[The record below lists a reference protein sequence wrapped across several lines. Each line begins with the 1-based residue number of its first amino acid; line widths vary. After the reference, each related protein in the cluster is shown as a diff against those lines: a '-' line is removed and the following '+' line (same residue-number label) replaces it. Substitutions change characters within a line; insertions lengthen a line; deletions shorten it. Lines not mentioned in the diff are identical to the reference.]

1 MSSPARKK
9 TRVYSSDEDG
19 PPELC
24 ASSNDEDED
33 YEEEEEDEDED
44 YEDYEEEEDELDG
57 GGGDGGAAAAGAA
70 AADDDDDSGYEKD
83 FDDDDDDDDD
93 GEEEEEEE
101 EAKCVGKDLAAEHPH
116 PTATADEQAAV
127 LILANVRATVLAL
140 STGRGSR
147 TAEAQTILDC
157 VSAAVMSQNIVD
169 RRLVSAISRC
179 VGLTGPQQTRGL
191 QLRRMREQDQ
201 SLVVRLPR
209 VPHSHGKRAYKN
221 LDWM

>member
-9 TRVYSSDEDG
+9 TRVYSSVEDE

-44 YEDYEEEEDELDG
+44 YEDYEEEDDELDG

-70 AADDDDDSGYEKD
+70 ADDDDDDSGYEKD
-83 FDDDDDDDDD
+83 FDDDDDDDD

-101 EAKCVGKDLAAEHPH
+101 EAKCVGKELAAEHPRS
-116 PTATADEQAAV
+116 TATADEKAAV

>member
-1 MSSPARKK
+1 M
-9 TRVYSSDEDG
+9 DE
-19 PPELC
+19 
-24 ASSNDEDED
+24 
-33 YEEEEEDEDED
+33 
-44 YEDYEEEEDELDG
+44 G
-57 GGGDGGAAAAGAA
+57 GGRERQRGGR
-70 AADDDDDSGYEKD
+70 
-83 FDDDDDDDDD
+83 
-93 GEEEEEEE
+93 EEEEEEE
-101 EAKCVGKDLAAEHPH
+101 EAKFVGKDLAAEHPH
-116 PTATADEQAAV
+116 PTATANEQAAV

-147 TAEAQTILDC
+147 TAEAQTVLDC

>member
-1 MSSPARKK
+1 LES
-9 TRVYSSDEDG
+9 V
-19 PPELC
+19 
-24 ASSNDEDED
+24 
-33 YEEEEEDEDED
+33 
-44 YEDYEEEEDELDG
+44 
-57 GGGDGGAAAAGAA
+57 GAAEG
-70 AADDDDDSGYEKD
+70 E
-83 FDDDDDDDDD
+83 DDD

-147 TAEAQTILDC
+147 TAEAQTVLDC

>member
-9 TRVYSSDEDG
+9 TRVYSSVEDE

-70 AADDDDDSGYEKD
+70 ADDDDDDSGYEKD
-83 FDDDDDDDDD
+83 FDDDDDDDD

-101 EAKCVGKDLAAEHPH
+101 EAKFVGKDLAAEHPH
-116 PTATADEQAAV
+116 PTATANKQAAV

-147 TAEAQTILDC
+147 TAEAQTVLDC

>member
-9 TRVYSSDEDG
+9 TRVYSSVEDE

-70 AADDDDDSGYEKD
+70 ADDDDDDSGYEKD
-83 FDDDDDDDDD
+83 FDDDDDDDD